1 MWISRRSASQQKWV
15 VGVEAVA
22 FLNHPF
28 IYATTK
34 QPFTGVKRH
43 ASQHSTLWAKK
54 HNKVIINTA
63 NLTTFNMTNVL
74 MHEISHPVGSLD
86 HVDTSQ
92 APCGPLDSDPRVL
105 SNRNLMCGASRWAGR
120 LLTPAQCTAI
130 YSNTNVNVKIAN
142 LNQ

>member
-1 MWISRRSASQQKWV
+1 MILSDKKILEEIKK
-15 VGVEAVA
+15 GNIKIE
-22 FLNHPF
+22 PF
-28 IYATTK
+28 DIRKMGSNSYDVHLSKHLAQYVDK
-34 QPFTGVKRH
+34 
-43 ASQHSTLWAKK
+43 ALDAKK